1 MFPSIATIAC
11 GAAIAVTLAV
21 IDWYV
26 WRTAPVLPHPLVVS
40 RQHSAGALDDGAEAF
55 KEVA

>member
-1 MFPSIATIAC
+1 MFPSIATIAF
-11 GAAIAVTLAV
+11 GAAITVTLAV